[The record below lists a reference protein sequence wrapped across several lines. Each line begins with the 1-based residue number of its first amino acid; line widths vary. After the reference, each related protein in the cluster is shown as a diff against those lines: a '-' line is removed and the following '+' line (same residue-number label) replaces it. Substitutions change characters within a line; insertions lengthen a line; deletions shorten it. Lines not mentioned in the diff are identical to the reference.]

1 MINRLLELIGT
12 KRMTVGEIATE
23 LGTTTEVVSEMV
35 NLLDR
40 KGKIVKINTGKGV
53 IITASEVG
61 TMNDSKLTP
70 SSILEFIKSRG
81 FSTISEAA
89 KALGSTPEDVK
100 KMLDFLFTKQH
111 VKRVDVARE
120 HECAGNCSG
129 CHGCEHAAMIQI
141 DGTTISYQLKAHNL

>member
-23 LGTTTEVVSEMV
+23 LGTTTEVVSEMI

-40 KGKIVKINTGKGV
+40 KGKILKINTGKGV

-70 SSILEFIKSRG
+70 SSILEFVKSRE

-141 DGTTISYQLKAHNL
+141 DGTTICYQLKAHNL

>member
-1 MINRLLELIGT
+1 
-12 KRMTVGEIATE
+12 MTVGEIATE

-40 KGKIVKINTGKGV
+40 KGKILKINTGKGV

-129 CHGCEHAAMIQI
+129 CHGCGHAAMIQI
-141 DGTTISYQLKAHNL
+141 DGTTICYQLKAHNL